1 MLKMSTIQIPTE
13 DSFLAMESL
22 KVLEA
27 CLPVNVNKTYYI
39 NNPIAA
45 TVCLVSYC
53 HDVEA
58 TYGALGNMV
67 SELAHLLKDN
77 ETFFVC
83 VYRETKIEGHAATSA
98 RISAVI
104 WKTCY
109 AD

>member
-27 CLPVNVNKTYYI
+27 CLPVDMNKTYYI
-39 NNPIAA
+39 NNPISAS
-45 TVCLVSYC
+45 VCLVSYC

-58 TYGALGNMV
+58 TYGALGMM
-67 SELAHLLKDN
+67 LHAHERILKDN

-83 VYRETKIEGHAATSA
+83 VYRETKVEGYVANSA